1 MVAKK
6 KSESETIDRDEFS
19 TRFNWERFRGQL
31 DSVWECCC
39 NFATGWGGRNFSEF
53 CRPLPKKKKK
63 KKLGILKL
71 TYKFW
76 RCYSFWYKLH
86 YHFCY
91 FCYWYRLH
99 YHFSHSGRLIQ
110 TSIHYKHTNTRIFF
124 SVFLFYFFKKKNKKK
139 TIFGQ
144 ISRCLQISNSV
155 CCCCCL
161 LWFWFWFVCCDFKA
175 RYRSTL

>member
-1 MVAKK
+1 M
-6 KSESETIDRDEFS
+6 
-19 TRFNWERFRGQL
+19 G
-31 DSVWECCC
+31 
-39 NFATGWGGRNFSEF
+39 GGRNFSEF

-63 KKLGILKL
+63 KKKVGNFEIDLQILEVL
-71 TYKFW
+71 FF
-76 RCYSFWYKLH
+76 FWYKLH

-175 RYRSTL
+175 KYRSTL